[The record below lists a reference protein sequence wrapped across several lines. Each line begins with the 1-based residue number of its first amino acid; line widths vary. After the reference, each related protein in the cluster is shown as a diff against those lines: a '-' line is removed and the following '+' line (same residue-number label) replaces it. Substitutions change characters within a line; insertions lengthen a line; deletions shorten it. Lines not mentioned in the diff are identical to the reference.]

1 MTSYAAQKGRAVP
14 VAPATKA
21 AAPRP
26 LTAAD
31 EARIAANREFILEHM
46 PEMLAIIRDHHAAG
60 NIDGWRAI
68 DACRML
74 ADD

>member
-1 MTSYAAQKGRAVP
+1 MTSYAAQKGRAAP
-14 VAPATKA
+14 VAHATKA
-21 AAPRP
+21 SAPRP

-46 PEMLAIIRDHHAAG
+46 PEMLDIIRDHHAVG
-60 NIDGWRAI
+60 NIDGWRNI

-74 ADD
+74 TDD